1 MADIQHAL
9 QIAAPPAK
17 VFPLIST
24 AQGLRLWW
32 AEDVTETEGALQ
44 LGFFNRNTVYRLRP
58 AIESPPIEFAFR
70 CETGQEWAG
79 TRIAFSLAEIKTGTQ
94 LRFTHG
100 DWQAAT
106 DYFVSCNTVWGEL
119 MFRLKAVAE
128 GGLPGPL
135 FRTNSMAR

>member
-1 MADIQHAL
+1 MADILHAL
-9 QIAAPPAK
+9 QIATQPAK
-17 VFPLIST
+17 VLPLIST

-32 AEDVTETEGALQ
+32 AEDVTESDRALE
-44 LGFFNRNTVYRLRP
+44 LGFFNRSTLYRLRP
-58 AIESPPIEFAFR
+58 IESTPMGFAYR

-79 TRIAFSLAEIKTGTQ
+79 TRIAFNLAEIKTGTQ

-119 MFRLKAVAE
+119 MFRLKTVAE